1 MDIYRIVTQERT
13 WDFNRGMKNELDEK
27 KDRGMYC
34 TPKVRPPNLTF
45 EVFFCGQI

>member
-27 KDRGMYC
+27 KDRGNG
-34 TPKVRPPNLTF
+34 P
-45 EVFFCGQI
+45 FFNDLFVIYI